1 MHTLKLWMK
10 SERDR
15 DVIKCE
21 KTPISKTQAMNVLEC
36 LGIPWRQV
44 NQNSLSKG
52 EINKRHH

>member
-1 MHTLKLWMK
+1 MK
-10 SERDR
+10 ETR

-21 KTPISKTQAMNVLEC
+21 KTPISKTQAMNVLQC

-44 NQNSLSKG
+44 NQNSLNKG